1 MVPLA
6 AIVVAFTVSNRGMVH
21 LDLWPTS
28 YSLDVPVFAAV
39 LAAAIIGFLAGAVV
53 SFVAAGSR
61 RARNRKLS
69 RMLKD
74 AKREEVYLREQVKKI
89 KITLAAGQTSNQ
101 GSPVPLLAKKDAV

>member
-6 AIVVAFTVSNRGMVH
+6 AIVVVFTVSNRGMVH

-61 RARNRKLS
+61 RARNRQLTQ
-69 RMLKD
+69 MLKN
-74 AKREEVYLREQVKKI
+74 AKREEGYLREQVKKI
-89 KITLAAGQTSNQ
+89 EITLAARQTSNQ
-101 GSPVPLLAKKDAV
+101 GSPVPLRTKKDAV